1 MTTKELVKQ
10 WTLQNVDSGRASNL
24 SFQGRELISYKTVV
38 ARMHYNGA
46 KGCGLFTT
54 AYYSKTTTAHINRAR
69 TACSHVGNYHFIV
82 PIIDPLTKKDHLENI
97 SHILKTTYTSELAD
111 AYKKF
116 FLKEEIK

>member
-24 SFQGRELISYKTVV
+24 SFSGTELISYKTVI
-38 ARMHYNGA
+38 AKMHYKQV

-54 AYYSKTTTAHINRAR
+54 AYYSKTTTVHMNRAR
-69 TACSHVGNYHFIV
+69 AACSNAGNYHFVV
-82 PIIDPLTKKDHLENI
+82 PNIDPVTRKDHVRNVA
-97 SHILKTTYTSELAD
+97 HIIKTTYTSELAD

-116 FLKEEIK
+116 FLKGE